1 MVYSKFKHQT
11 SFAVNGMKYSHLP
24 SHLFHSV
31 IVAALPYL
39 PFATA
44 VLLLRATTAS
54 EDIKHIIIS
63 SSNIAQHLYNYY
75 ILIYPLCLKNLY
87 SYFLSTNVQQLAFT
101 SRWWMANNFRGFFFA
116 LSDWLEQVW
125 NQKRGCKFLVLK
137 PNLITLFLL

>member
-1 MVYSKFKHQT
+1 MQ
-11 SFAVNGMKYSHLP
+11 NSHLP

-54 EDIKHIIIS
+54 EDINHIIIS

-75 ILIYPLCLKNLY
+75 ILIYPLCLKLY
-87 SYFLSTNVQQLAFT
+87 ILIFFQLMCSSWPLLLDGEWQTICRFLFCS
-101 SRWWMANNFRGFFFA
+101 FRPIGA
-116 LSDWLEQVW
+116 SLKSKKRLQVS
-125 NQKRGCKFLVLK
+125 CIIK
-137 PNLITLFLL
+137 PNLIILFLL

>member
-1 MVYSKFKHQT
+1 
-11 SFAVNGMKYSHLP
+11 
-24 SHLFHSV
+24 LFHSV

-75 ILIYPLCLKNLY
+75 ILIYPLCLQTI
-87 SYFLSTNVQQLAFT
+87 FLFSFPLMCSSWPLLLDGEWQTI
-101 SRWWMANNFRGFFFA
+101 
-116 LSDWLEQVW
+116 LEVS
-125 NQKRGCKFLVLK
+125 
-137 PNLITLFLL
+137 FLLFQTDWSKFEIKKEVASFLY

>member
-11 SFAVNGMKYSHLP
+11 SFAVNGMQYSHLP

-54 EDIKHIIIS
+54 EDINHIIIS
-63 SSNIAQHLYNYY
+63 SSDIAQHLYNYY
-75 ILIYPLCLKNLY
+75 ILIYPLCLKL
-87 SYFLSTNVQQLAFT
+87 YFLIFFQLMC
-101 SRWWMANNFRGFFFA
+101 SSW
-116 LSDWLEQVW
+116 
-125 NQKRGCKFLVLK
+125 
-137 PNLITLFLL
+137 PLLLDG

>member
-11 SFAVNGMKYSHLP
+11 SFAVNGMQYSHLP

-101 SRWWMANNFRGFFFA
+101 SRW
-116 LSDWLEQVW
+116 
-125 NQKRGCKFLVLK
+125 
-137 PNLITLFLL
+137 